1 MAVRQASRQS
11 GGTKARIL
19 DAAEDLFIE
28 HGFEAMS
35 MRQITSR
42 AAVNLAAVNYHFGS
56 KEALIHAMLSRRLD
70 QLNEERLRILD
81 RFDAQLGPHVTC
93 EHVLGAMFIPALQA
107 SRDPQRGGRAFLRL
121 IGRAYTD
128 PSAFVRNFLTAHY
141 ASVAGR
147 FFDAFQRALPN
158 LPRAELGW
166 RLHYA
171 IGALSGALAGAETE
185 SLIDEFTQGRTMN
198 DVQMIARLSALI
210 VAALKAPM
218 PDSTQL
224 AIFAVCS
231 RRAGIRRAD
240 AGGRCGADG
249 TAHRCVRGRAD
260 RRGRARNARD
270 LTQRPR
276 ATSTSRARRRRTCRV
291 PAPALL
297 PSTPTGAS
305 RGKFAPCAADTRT
318 PAHTNDSGDKR

>member
-1 MAVRQASRQS
+1 MAVSQEGRPSAGRPSGARSSGTRQT

-70 QLNEERLRILD
+70 QLNQERLGILD
-81 RFDAQLGPHVTC
+81 RFDAQLGTHITC
-93 EHVLGAMFIPALQA
+93 EHVLGAMFIPALKA
-107 SRDPQRGGRAFLRL
+107 SRNPERGGPGFLRL

-128 PSAFVRNFLTAHY
+128 PSPFVRNILTAHY

-147 FFDAFQRALPN
+147 FFDAFQRALPH
-158 LPRAELGW
+158 LPRTELGW
-166 RLHYA
+166 RLHFA

-185 SLIDEFTQGRTMN
+185 SLIDEFSQGRTMN
-198 DVQMIARLSALI
+198 DVQMIARLSSLI

-218 PDSTQL
+218 PDSAQL
-224 AIFAVCS
+224 SIFAAVLD
-231 RRAGIRRAD
+231 D
-240 AGGRCGADG
+240 AGASEAFG
-249 TAHRCVRGRAD
+249 
-260 RRGRARNARD
+260 
-270 LTQRPR
+270 
-276 ATSTSRARRRRTCRV
+276 
-291 PAPALL
+291 L
-297 PSTPTGAS
+297 PSSGA
-305 RGKFAPCAADTRT
+305 ATADTAT
-318 PAHTNDSGDKR
+318 LHSTN

>member
-19 DAAEDLFIE
+19 DAAEDLFVE

-70 QLNEERLRILD
+70 QLNDERLRILD
-81 RFDAQLGPHVTC
+81 RFEAQLGAAITC

-128 PSAFVRNFLTAHY
+128 PSTFVRSFLSAHY

-147 FFDAFQRALPN
+147 FFEAFQRALPQ
-158 LPRAELGW
+158 LPRSELGW

-171 IGALSGALAGAETE
+171 IGALSGALAGAETD
-185 SLIDEFTQGRTMN
+185 SLLDDFSQGRSMN
-198 DVQMIARLSALI
+198 DVQMIARLSSLI

-218 PDSTQL
+218 PDAAQMS
-224 AIFAVCS
+224 IFAAVLEDAQRS
-231 RRAGIRRAD
+231 SPLV
-240 AGGRCGADG
+240 AGGGELQAGPFSASAG
-249 TAHRCVRGRAD
+249 TRLH
-260 RRGRARNARD
+260 ARH
-270 LTQRPR
+270 
-276 ATSTSRARRRRTCRV
+276 
-291 PAPALL
+291 
-297 PSTPTGAS
+297 AS
-305 RGKFAPCAADTRT
+305 
-318 PAHTNDSGDKR
+318 

>member
-81 RFDAQLGPHVTC
+81 RFDAQLGAHVTC

-218 PDSTQL
+218 PDATQL
-224 AIFAVCS
+224 TIFASVL
-231 RRAGIRRAD
+231 D
-240 AGGRCGADG
+240 GA
-249 TAHRCVRGRAD
+249 AAS
-260 RRGRARNARD
+260 ASA
-270 LTQRPR
+270 TQP
-276 ATSTSRARRRRTCRV
+276 AEPVALAPAAIV
-291 PAPALL
+291 PAAACALTPAAPAPMPA
-297 PSTPTGAS
+297 PSAVPPASVASASTAPAAAATPS
-305 RGKFAPCAADTRT
+305 APCTDAFAAK
-318 PAHTNDSGDKR
+318 PIGAIAHETHAS

>member
-224 AIFAVCS
+224 AIFASVL
-231 RRAGIRRAD
+231 D
-240 AGGRCGADG
+240 GA
-249 TAHRCVRGRAD
+249 AASAVA
-260 RRGRARNARD
+260 
-270 LTQRPR
+270 TQPAAPR
-276 ATSTSRARRRRTCRV
+276 APAAFAPSAPAAALAPAAFAST
-291 PAPALL
+291 PAPSAA
-297 PSTPTGAS
+297 PSAPVAPASAAPMPAAAAAPTAPHTDA
-305 RGKFAPCAADTRT
+305 FADEPIVAA
-318 PAHTNDSGDKR
+318 AHETHAT

>member
-81 RFDAQLGPHVTC
+81 RFDAQLGAHVTC

-218 PDSTQL
+218 PDATQL
-224 AIFAVCS
+224 TIFASVL
-231 RRAGIRRAD
+231 D
-240 AGGRCGADG
+240 GA
-249 TAHRCVRGRAD
+249 AAS
-260 RRGRARNARD
+260 ASA
-270 LTQRPR
+270 TQP
-276 ATSTSRARRRRTCRV
+276 AEPVALAPAAIV
-291 PAPALL
+291 PAAACALTPAAPAPMPAPSAVPPASVASAPTAPAAAATPSA
-297 PSTPTGAS
+297 PSTDAFAAEPIGAI
-305 RGKFAPCAADTRT
+305 
-318 PAHTNDSGDKR
+318 AHETHAS

>member
-70 QLNEERLRILD
+70 QLNEERLRLLD
-81 RFDAQLGPHVTC
+81 RFDAQLGANVTC

-128 PSAFVRNFLTAHY
+128 PSTFVRSFLTAHY

-171 IGALSGALAGAETE
+171 IGALSGALAGAETD
-185 SLIDEFTQGRTMN
+185 SLIEEFSQGRTMN
-198 DVQMIARLSALI
+198 DVQLIARLSSLI

-218 PDSTQL
+218 PDATQL
-224 AIFAVCS
+224 AIFAAVLGDAAA
-231 RRAGIRRAD
+231 AGATLPPD
-240 AGGRCGADG
+240 LCPLAQSLAP
-249 TAHRCVRGRAD
+249 VR
-260 RRGRARNARD
+260 
-270 LTQRPR
+270 Q
-276 ATSTSRARRRRTCRV
+276 S
-291 PAPALL
+291 APAD
-297 PSTPTGAS
+297 TPE
-305 RGKFAPCAADTRT
+305 P
-318 PAHTNDSGDKR
+318 HTT

>member
-224 AIFAVCS
+224 AIFASVL
-231 RRAGIRRAD
+231 D
-240 AGGRCGADG
+240 GA
-249 TAHRCVRGRAD
+249 AASAVA
-260 RRGRARNARD
+260 
-270 LTQRPR
+270 TQPAAPR
-276 ATSTSRARRRRTCRV
+276 APAAFV
-291 PAPALL
+291 PAAPAAALA
-297 PSTPTGAS
+297 PAAFASTPAPSAVPSAPVAPAS
-305 RGKFAPCAADTRT
+305 AAPMPAAAAAPAAPHTDAFADEPIVAA
-318 PAHTNDSGDKR
+318 AHETHAT

>member
-81 RFDAQLGPHVTC
+81 RFDAQLGAHVTC

-141 ASVAGR
+141 ATVAGR

-198 DVQMIARLSALI
+198 DVQMIARLSSLI
-210 VAALKAPM
+210 VAALRAPM
-218 PDSTQL
+218 PDATQL
-224 AIFAVCS
+224 TIFASVLDGAAAA
-231 RRAGIRRAD
+231 AGA
-240 AGGRCGADG
+240 
-249 TAHRCVRGRAD
+249 
-260 RRGRARNARD
+260 
-270 LTQRPR
+270 TQP
-276 ATSTSRARRRRTCRV
+276 AEPLAAIAPSVVSAPV
-291 PAPALL
+291 VSAPSAPAV
-297 PSTPTGAS
+297 AV
-305 RGKFAPCAADTRT
+305 APAIAPVSVSAPAADIAPPTSVAPASVAPMPAT
-318 PAHTNDSGDKR
+318 PHTEAVAAEPVVAAAHESHAT

>member
-185 SLIDEFTQGRTMN
+185 SLIDEFTQGRTMT

-224 AIFAVCS
+224 AIFASVL
-231 RRAGIRRAD
+231 D
-240 AGGRCGADG
+240 GA
-249 TAHRCVRGRAD
+249 AASAVA
-260 RRGRARNARD
+260 
-270 LTQRPR
+270 TQPAAPR
-276 ATSTSRARRRRTCRV
+276 APAAFAPSAPAAALAPAAFAST
-291 PAPALL
+291 PAPSAA
-297 PSTPTGAS
+297 PSAPVAPASAAPMPAAAAAPTAPHTDA
-305 RGKFAPCAADTRT
+305 FADEPIVAA
-318 PAHTNDSGDKR
+318 AHETHAT

>member
-81 RFDAQLGPHVTC
+81 RFDAQLGAHVTC

-218 PDSTQL
+218 PDATQL
-224 AIFAVCS
+224 TIFASVL
-231 RRAGIRRAD
+231 D
-240 AGGRCGADG
+240 GA
-249 TAHRCVRGRAD
+249 AAS
-260 RRGRARNARD
+260 ASA
-270 LTQRPR
+270 TQP
-276 ATSTSRARRRRTCRV
+276 AEPVALAPAAIV
-291 PAPALL
+291 PAAACALTPAAPAPMPA
-297 PSTPTGAS
+297 PSAVPPASVASASTAPAAAATPS
-305 RGKFAPCAADTRT
+305 APCTDAFAAE
-318 PAHTNDSGDKR
+318 PIGAIAHEAHAS

>member
-1 MAVRQASRQS
+1 MAVRQASRQP

-19 DAAEDLFIE
+19 DAAEDLFVE

-70 QLNEERLRILD
+70 QLNDERLRILD
-81 RFDAQLGPHVTC
+81 RFEAQLGNSITC

-128 PSAFVRNFLTAHY
+128 PSTFVRSFLAAHY

-147 FFDAFQRALPN
+147 FFDAFQRALPQ
-158 LPRAELGW
+158 LPRNELGW

-171 IGALSGALAGAETE
+171 IGALSGALAGAETD
-185 SLIDEFTQGRTMN
+185 SLLDDFSQGRTMN
-198 DVQMIARLSALI
+198 DVQMIARLSSLI

-218 PDSTQL
+218 PDASQMSIFAAVLDDAQRGMSLGPGGGELSVGPFGASAGTQL
-224 AIFAVCS
+224 
-231 RRAGIRRAD
+231 
-240 AGGRCGADG
+240 
-249 TAHRCVRGRAD
+249 H
-260 RRGRARNARD
+260 ARH
-270 LTQRPR
+270 PR
-276 ATSTSRARRRRTCRV
+276 
-291 PAPALL
+291 
-297 PSTPTGAS
+297 
-305 RGKFAPCAADTRT
+305 
-318 PAHTNDSGDKR
+318 

>member
-224 AIFAVCS
+224 AIFASVL
-231 RRAGIRRAD
+231 D
-240 AGGRCGADG
+240 GA
-249 TAHRCVRGRAD
+249 AASAVA
-260 RRGRARNARD
+260 
-270 LTQRPR
+270 TQPAAPR
-276 ATSTSRARRRRTCRV
+276 APAAFVPSAPAAALAPAAFAST
-291 PAPALL
+291 PAPSAV
-297 PSTPTGAS
+297 PSAPVAPAS
-305 RGKFAPCAADTRT
+305 AAPMPAAAAAPAAPHTDAFADEPIVAA
-318 PAHTNDSGDKR
+318 AHETHAT

>member
-81 RFDAQLGPHVTC
+81 RFDAQLGAHVTC

-218 PDSTQL
+218 PDATQL
-224 AIFAVCS
+224 TIFASVL
-231 RRAGIRRAD
+231 D
-240 AGGRCGADG
+240 GA
-249 TAHRCVRGRAD
+249 AAS
-260 RRGRARNARD
+260 ASA
-270 LTQRPR
+270 TQP
-276 ATSTSRARRRRTCRV
+276 AEPVALAPAAIV
-291 PAPALL
+291 PAAACALTPAAPAPMPAPSAVPPASVASASTAPAAAATPSA
-297 PSTPTGAS
+297 PSTDAFAAEPIGAI
-305 RGKFAPCAADTRT
+305 
-318 PAHTNDSGDKR
+318 AHETHAS